1 MTIPGDLK
9 KFRIKLASG
18 SPRRRQL
25 LEELGLE
32 FEVVTREY
40 PEIFPDNLKGKD
52 IAEYLSRE
60 KANLWKEEIT
70 ENEIVITADTIVWC
84 DGTVLGKPNNRD
96 EAIKM
101 IEILSGNIHEV
112 ITGVTFLSKEK
123 ERTFSETTKV
133 TFGFLTSEEIR
144 YYVENFEPYDKAGAY
159 GIQEWIGLAGCTR
172 IEGSYF
178 NVVGLPVQMLY
189 RELLDFVKSMVLF
202 NRKEHKGK
210 E

>member
-84 DGTVLGKPNNRD
+84 DGTVLGKPDSRD

-112 ITGVTFLSKEK
+112 ITGVTFISKEK

-189 RELLDFVKSMVLF
+189 RELLDFVKNMDLV
-202 NRKEHKGK
+202 
-210 E
+210 

>member
-1 MTIPGDLK
+1 MPGDLK

-84 DGTVLGKPNNRD
+84 DGTVLGKPDSRD

-112 ITGVTFLSKEK
+112 ITGVTFISKEK

-189 RELLDFVKSMVLF
+189 RELLDFVKNMDLV
-202 NRKEHKGK
+202 
-210 E
+210 